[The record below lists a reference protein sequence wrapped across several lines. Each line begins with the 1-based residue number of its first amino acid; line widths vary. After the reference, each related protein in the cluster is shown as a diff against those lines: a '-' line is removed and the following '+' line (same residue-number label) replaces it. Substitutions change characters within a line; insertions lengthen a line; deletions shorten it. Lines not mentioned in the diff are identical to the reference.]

1 MPSFPLL
8 SRITAGICLT
18 LAITIFIAPPL
29 FFWLF
34 HLEPSISAAVMAR
47 RAAVLFLAPGLLLWG
62 LKDIARSDLARSAI
76 ARAMAVTMLALVL
89 LGLSEFALGRVGPGI
104 AIAVLTEAVLFWLW
118 YGLMKDPQR

>member
-8 SRITAGICLT
+8 SRITAGICLA
-18 LAITIFIAPPL
+18 LAVAIFAAPSL

-34 HLEPSISAAVMAR
+34 DLEPSLSGAVMAR

-76 ARAMAVTMLALVL
+76 ARAMAVTMLALAF
-89 LGLSEFALGRVGPGI
+89 LGLSEFVLGRVGPGI
-104 AIAVLTEAVLFWLW
+104 ALAVVTEVVLFWLW

>member
-8 SRITAGICLT
+8 SRITAGICLA
-18 LAITIFIAPPL
+18 LAITIFVAPSL

-34 HLEPSISAAVMAR
+34 HLDPSVTGAVMAR
-47 RAAVLFLAPGLLLWG
+47 RAAVLFLAPALLLWG
-62 LKDIARSDLARSAI
+62 LKDIAKSDMARMAI
-76 ARAMAVTMLALVL
+76 ARAIAVTMLAMAL

-104 AIAVLTEAVLFWLW
+104 GLAVITEAVLFWLW